1 MSDTDAKSDP
11 VAWAAALETM
21 RDIGLKLDHAGQFW
35 HRGELVTHARLHHA
49 LLSWLDIDANGR
61 DVIKLDSARYAYVT
75 VEDTHLRARS
85 AHWRDGRCYLLWDDD
100 VEEELDYS
108 SLALRTDNALEVRVH
123 GHLRGRIGTP
133 AYYQVAEHIVEVD
146 DWFALEAAGHRW
158 TISGIGDA

>member
-1 MSDTDAKSDP
+1 
-11 VAWAAALETM
+11 
-21 RDIGLKLDHAGQFW
+21 
-35 HRGELVTHARLHHA
+35 
-49 LLSWLDIDANGR
+49 
-61 DVIKLDSARYAYVT
+61 
-75 VEDTHLRARS
+75 
-85 AHWRDGRCYLLWDDD
+85 WDDD

-108 SLALRTDNALEVRVH
+108 SLALRTDNALEVRVR